1 MLNEHNHNMNE
12 QASWRGG
19 LEEGGG
25 RYSLNSSQTL
35 QVYTFQTITMLYWQM
50 LKTPD
55 ANFFRNG

>member
-35 QVYTFQTITMLYWQM
+35 QVYTFQTITMLY
-50 LKTPD
+50 
-55 ANFFRNG
+55 